1 MTKKAALGVP
11 SSQPHV
17 NSPRL
22 DKEDLSDDEDAL
34 AFRKPI
40 LGELCMSLRGGCVSR
55 THLGCTSHRLVRSG
69 RREFAP
75 SCLCGAA
82 LHCCRCDNHSRLGT
96 NTVCVLAMHRS
107 FVDSLSTVQVRRW
120 FTSDN
125 TFLRPIIISF
135 VGAVA
140 VLLPVP
146 LTVCSVP
153 FAQAFV
159 DVLTSH
165 SLLLSGTITTALL
178 GGSETAWIKGISH
191 LAAVSW
197 RFPVCGP
204 SGHGLGNLFAVRNRR
219 RLLLVS
225 GCVQG
230 EVDSAPVSSAQS
242 GIGSVKTDFFD
253 GTHRSHRAAGSFR
266 VPELGPSCLNCWC
279 LHLSNTSTRNPSV

>member
-1 MTKKAALGVP
+1 MPRPTGPGVTPVRCDHIHRVRLASLACSALLKCQPITNIMTKKAALGVP

-146 LTVCSVP
+146 LTVC
-153 FAQAFV
+153 
-159 DVLTSH
+159 
-165 SLLLSGTITTALL
+165 
-178 GGSETAWIKGISH
+178 
-191 LAAVSW
+191 
-197 RFPVCGP
+197 P
-204 SGHGLGNLFAVRNRR
+204 SC
-219 RLLLVS
+219 RLLKPSLMFS
-225 GCVQG
+225 PLTLC
-230 EVDSAPVSSAQS
+230 
-242 GIGSVKTDFFD
+242 
-253 GTHRSHRAAGSFR
+253 
-266 VPELGPSCLNCWC
+266 SCLA
-279 LHLSNTSTRNPSV
+279 R